1 MSKKNTF
8 RDRLAF
14 LLDHYEIRV
23 MTLDAKAGLYHG
35 QTGSFLRGDTE
46 PKLST
51 IVKLVNFSKTF
62 PLTGWSSEKV
72 SLSKSKKDFYEHAIG
87 HVKP

>member
-1 MSKKNTF
+1 MSQKKF
-8 RDRLAF
+8 KDRLGF
-14 LLDHYEIRV
+14 LLKHYEIRV

-51 IVKLVNFSKTF
+51 IIKLKKFFKD
-62 PLTGWSSEKV
+62 V
-72 SLSKSKKDFYEHAIG
+72 SLDWLVLGKG
-87 HVKP
+87 KPFDK

>member
-1 MSKKNTF
+1 MSKKNF
-8 RDRLAF
+8 RDRLSY
-14 LLDHYEIRV
+14 LLDYYDIRV

-51 IVKLVNFSKTF
+51 IVKLSKF
-62 PLTGWSSEKV
+62 FKDV
-72 SLSKSKKDFYEHAIG
+72 SLDWMVLGKGKPFKK
-87 HVKP
+87 

>member
-51 IVKLVNFSKTF
+51 IVKLSKF
-62 PLTGWSSEKV
+62 FKDV
-72 SLSKSKKDFYEHAIG
+72 SVEWMVLGKG
-87 HVKP
+87 KPFRK

>member
-1 MSKKNTF
+1 MSKKNSF
-8 RDRLAF
+8 RDRLEY

-51 IVKLVNFSKTF
+51 IIKLSKF
-62 PLTGWSSEKV
+62 FKDV
-72 SLSKSKKDFYEHAIG
+72 SLEWMVLGKGKPFKK
-87 HVKP
+87 

>member
-1 MSKKNTF
+1 MSKKTF
-8 RDRLAF
+8 RDRLAY
-14 LLDHYEIRV
+14 LLDYYDIRV

-51 IVKLVNFSKTF
+51 IIKFFKD
-62 PLTGWSSEKV
+62 V
-72 SLSKSKKDFYEHAIG
+72 SLEWMVLGKGKPFKK
-87 HVKP
+87 